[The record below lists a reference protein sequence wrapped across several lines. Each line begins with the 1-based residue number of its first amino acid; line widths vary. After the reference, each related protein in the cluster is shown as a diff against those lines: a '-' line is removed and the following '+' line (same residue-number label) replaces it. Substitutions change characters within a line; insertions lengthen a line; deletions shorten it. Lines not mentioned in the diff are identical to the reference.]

1 MGWGW
6 GAHRDLHAVC
16 PVPHVS
22 HSGWGVSGWPSLGSP
37 HLQGAHI
44 AFALEQLS
52 SRYKHLKVDVAWL
65 SFSM

>member
-1 MGWGW
+1 MGVE
-6 GAHRDLHAVC
+6 GAQGPSC
-16 PVPHVS
+16 CVPYAARVN
-22 HSGWGVSGWPSLGSP
+22 SGWGVLGWPSPGSP